1 VATSIA
7 ASQRNHRKPG
17 PPGAADIAGYARKC
31 LRIWSDEDAWLNTP
45 LPRMLRPED
54 ELEGALALRQITRD
68 SLSEALARSG
78 DETETLRARRIYL
91 QARLGE
97 MPLTRAAHDNGITRR
112 RLVLAQGKE
121 DRILMAIF
129 MRRFNV
135 ARSAMTAVG
144 ADDKPLLR
152 RKVS

>member
-1 VATSIA
+1 MTTSKTA
-7 ASQRNHRKPG
+7 PQRNRRKPG
-17 PPGAADIAGYARKC
+17 PPAAADIASYARKC
-31 LRIWSDEDAWLNTP
+31 LRAWSDEDAWLKTP
-45 LPRMLRPED
+45 LPRLLGADD
-54 ELEGALALRQITRD
+54 ELEGALALRQITHD

-97 MPLTRAAHDNGITRR
+97 MPLARAAHEHGITRR

-121 DRILMAIF
+121 DRIVMAIF
-129 MRRFNV
+129 MRRFNAV
-135 ARSAMTAVG
+135 RSGLAAAAAG
-144 ADDKPLLR
+144 DNPLLQ